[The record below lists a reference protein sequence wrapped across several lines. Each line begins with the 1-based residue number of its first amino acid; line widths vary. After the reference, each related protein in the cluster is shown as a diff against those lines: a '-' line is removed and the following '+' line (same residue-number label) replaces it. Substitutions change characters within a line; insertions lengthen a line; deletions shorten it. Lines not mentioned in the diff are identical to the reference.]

1 MARRPWKI
9 MANSAEGF
17 LMPNRSRQKELEEA
31 GKFAA
36 LYQTGSRISRRWLID
51 CDLSVE
57 MAAPN
62 AGGPGNLGGLGGNPP
77 DPIAPVPPAGALPL
91 PPGDIPED
99 AELYGDA
106 VVSLWFEEFEGPY
119 NPEASC
125 HMCWFEGRLT
135 CIVLSWHIPAL

>member
-1 MARRPWKI
+1 MHSAIQRR
-9 MANSAEGF
+9 GTR
-17 LMPNRSRQKELEEA
+17 RSLCFCA
-31 GKFAA
+31 CA
-36 LYQTGSRISRRWLID
+36 
-51 CDLSVE
+51 
-57 MAAPN
+57 
-62 AGGPGNLGGLGGNPP
+62 
-77 DPIAPVPPAGALPL
+77 
-91 PPGDIPED
+91 GDIPED